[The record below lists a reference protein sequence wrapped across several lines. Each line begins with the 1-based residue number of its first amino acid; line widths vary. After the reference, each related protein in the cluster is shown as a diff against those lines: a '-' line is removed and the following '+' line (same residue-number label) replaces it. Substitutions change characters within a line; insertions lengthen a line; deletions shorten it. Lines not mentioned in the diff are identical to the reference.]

1 MHRLTMF
8 DEDYETYKQKIK
20 KQEKE
25 IINYVEEKVNQE
37 HPDLQDLI
45 NIMQQLGEILN
56 RPNLKTQVIAMYKK
70 LLQLYLTYMQS
81 IEQFFQQNKERP
93 PIPSGFTPVGGRIAW
108 AKILQLHIERFM
120 NFFKRVYIQY

>member
-1 MHRLTMF
+1 MHRLAMF

-25 IINYVEEKVNQE
+25 IINYVEEQVSQE

-56 RPNLKTQVIAMYKK
+56 RPNLKTQVISMYKR

-81 IEQFFQQNKERP
+81 IEQFFQ
-93 PIPSGFTPVGGRIAW
+93 
-108 AKILQLHIERFM
+108 
-120 NFFKRVYIQY
+120 

>member
-1 MHRLTMF
+1 MRVKPYDPLMHRLAMF

-25 IINYVEEKVNQE
+25 IINYVEEQVSQE

-56 RPNLKTQVIAMYKK
+56 RPNLKTQVISMYKR

-81 IEQFFQQNKERP
+81 IEQFFQ
-93 PIPSGFTPVGGRIAW
+93 
-108 AKILQLHIERFM
+108 
-120 NFFKRVYIQY
+120 